1 MLSESDVEENNNL
14 MLMRLTS
21 MATLNLM
28 IKLNSIRL
36 LLLWTN

>member
-36 LLLWTN
+36 LLL

>member
-28 IKLNSIRL
+28 LKLNSIRL
-36 LLLWTN
+36 LLL